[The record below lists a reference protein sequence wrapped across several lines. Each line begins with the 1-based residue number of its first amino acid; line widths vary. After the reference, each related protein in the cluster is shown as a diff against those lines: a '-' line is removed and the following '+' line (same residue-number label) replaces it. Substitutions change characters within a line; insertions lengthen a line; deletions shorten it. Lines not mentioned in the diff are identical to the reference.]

1 MRRASVRCTS
11 AARVSSPWLLS
22 RVFDQQLTTVFAE
35 LYFSFI
41 DKIDF
46 YISGS
51 TTRCLAR
58 PSKTATEAQKPGI
71 QMSGRPASHPHS
83 QTGRQASIMFWAVS
97 ADCSPPLPVSGL
109 AIVAEAEWIGSEPE
123 MMLKNLLCKQRGA
136 GVYSQRTESTFTVRN
151 APTSRLAHNHTVG
164 HSKKS
169 HALAQHDNQRCTH
182 THTSEEPHRETN
194 RRLPPFTSPSVR
206 PRPRPLLA
214 QREAAGLLDSRPV
227 RVVSSNRISR
237 ERERERESVTTSQFA
252 AAHCHY

>member
-11 AARVSSPWLLS
+11 AARVSSSSLLS

-46 YISGS
+46 YISSS

-97 ADCSPPLPVSGL
+97 ADCSPLLPVSGL

-169 HALAQHDNQRCTH
+169 ALHAHTH

-194 RRLPPFTSPSVR
+194 RRLLPFTSPSVR
-206 PRPRPLLA
+206 PRPRLLLA
-214 QREAAGLLDSRPV
+214 RREAAGLLDSRPV

>member
-1 MRRASVRCTS
+1 
-11 AARVSSPWLLS
+11 
-22 RVFDQQLTTVFAE
+22 
-35 LYFSFI
+35 
-41 DKIDF
+41 
-46 YISGS
+46 
-51 TTRCLAR
+51 
-58 PSKTATEAQKPGI
+58 
-71 QMSGRPASHPHS
+71 MSGRPASHPHS

-97 ADCSPPLPVSGL
+97 ADCSPLLPVSGL

-169 HALAQHDNQRCTH
+169 ALHAHTH

-214 QREAAGLLDSRPV
+214 RREAAGLLDSRPV

>member
-11 AARVSSPWLLS
+11 AARVSSSSLLS

-169 HALAQHDNQRCTH
+169 HALAQHDNQRCTRTH
-182 THTSEEPHRETN
+182 THTHK
-194 RRLPPFTSPSVR
+194 
-206 PRPRPLLA
+206 
-214 QREAAGLLDSRPV
+214 
-227 RVVSSNRISR
+227 
-237 ERERERESVTTSQFA
+237 
-252 AAHCHY
+252 

>member
-1 MRRASVRCTS
+1 M
-11 AARVSSPWLLS
+11 
-22 RVFDQQLTTVFAE
+22 FAE

-46 YISGS
+46 YISSS

-151 APTSRLAHNHTVG
+151 APTSRLVHNHTVG

-169 HALAQHDNQRCTH
+169 ALHAHTH

-194 RRLPPFTSPSVR
+194 RRLLPFTSPSVR
-206 PRPRPLLA
+206 PRPRLLLA
-214 QREAAGLLDSRPV
+214 RREAAGLLDSRPV